1 LRIQSFNFVTIS
13 AIQKTK
19 SNNGDYLKLTAL
31 LLCLGTLG
39 PAYSQSGAV
48 LTAAGYSAPP
58 PLQVAPG
65 QVTTFFFRGI
75 GALADGQLRNAQ
87 AASVP
92 LPTNLAGLSLHMSQ
106 GQASGV
112 AVPIFAVRQESECD
126 SPQEVNATCLLTLVK
141 LQVPFEIAGD
151 VTPAS
156 PSGPTAPVLAPLGQ
170 LTLEVDG
177 QSGRA
182 ISLQPVPD
190 NAHVLTSCDLSWDTK
205 YSSACDRQVYHADG
219 RLISATEP
227 AKNGETVI
235 VYVYG
240 LGKPEGHVPSGDV
253 SPAGAALGNVSAR
266 VKASFDNFVN
276 IVSSVPRSVRTDI
289 LPDFPIAA
297 AGLTSGQVGLYQLNI
312 RVPSSLTPAVTCG
325 GFNGSIHS
333 NAALY
338 VSTSQGTEAVGLCV
352 QP

>member
-13 AIQKTK
+13 ATEKTK

-39 PAYSQSGAV
+39 PAFSQSGAV
-48 LTAAGYSAPP
+48 LTTAGYSAPP

-75 GALADGQLRNAQ
+75 GPLADGHLRNAQ
-87 AASVP
+87 AAAVP
-92 LPTNLAGLSLHMSQ
+92 LPTNLAGLSLRLAQ

-126 SPQEVNATCLLTLVK
+126 NPQEVNATCLLTLVK
-141 LQVPFEIAGD
+141 VQVPFEIAAD
-151 VTPAS
+151 VTPTS
-156 PSGPTAPVLAPLGQ
+156 PSGPTAPVLAPLAQ
-170 LTLEVDG
+170 LTLEIDG
-177 QSGRA
+177 QSGRP
-182 ISLQPVPD
+182 ISFQPVPD

-205 YSSACDRQVYHADG
+205 YSSVCDRLVYHADG
-219 RLISATEP
+219 RLVSAAEP
-227 AKNGETVI
+227 AKKGETII

-253 SPAGAALGNVSAR
+253 SPAGAALGNVPGR
-266 VKASFDNFVN
+266 VKASFDNLVN
-276 IVSSVPRSVRTDI
+276 IVSSVPRFVRTDI

-297 AGLTSGQVGLYQLNI
+297 AGLTANQVGLYQLNVPI
-312 RVPSSLTPAVTCG
+312 PSSLEPAVTCG
-325 GFNGSIHS
+325 DFNGSIHS

-338 VSTSQGTEAVGLCV
+338 VSTSQGTEGLGLCV
-352 QP
+352 QQ